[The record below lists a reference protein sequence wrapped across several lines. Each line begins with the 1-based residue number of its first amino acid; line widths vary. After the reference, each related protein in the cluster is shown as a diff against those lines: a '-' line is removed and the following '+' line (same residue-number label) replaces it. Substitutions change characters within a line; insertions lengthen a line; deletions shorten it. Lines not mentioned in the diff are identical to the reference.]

1 MADPVCPWL
10 NRPARALSRQGIVL
24 SLRMGNTCGAADAGE
39 AAAAHGRVVRMEGL
53 GVDWIL
59 TGDAALCNP
68 ELAAAVVERK
78 GEENQAKL

>member
-1 MADPVCPWL
+1 M
-10 NRPARALSRQGIVL
+10 
-24 SLRMGNTCGAADAGE
+24 
-39 AAAAHGRVVRMEGL
+39 VRMEGL